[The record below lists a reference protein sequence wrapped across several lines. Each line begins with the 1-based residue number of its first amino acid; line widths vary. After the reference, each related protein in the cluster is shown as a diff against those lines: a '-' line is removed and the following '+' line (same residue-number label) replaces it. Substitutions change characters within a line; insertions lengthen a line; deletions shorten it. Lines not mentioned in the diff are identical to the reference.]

1 LTPANP
7 LRSIRI
13 IQKVVAEIRVLASRA
28 MKKVLVVAA
37 TLATLFVVGCS
48 PQTALLESFLPEDTK
63 IIVQRVARDIPIPEN
78 ATVSLY
84 GTVITGTGDNWVGR
98 LELTD
103 EQSPGELTRFYVNGA
118 DGAGWT
124 LTTSTIARTITLNLE
139 RNGRKATI
147 LIDGARENTGGGF
160 LGLGSG
166 GEGRTRVTISV
177 NHEGAVQDQTP
188 FRIPLPGVGGAGASL
203 SPALPPT
210 AANTLATESALL
222 GLIAVSGAI
231 GNTTTAAIDSGAVTT
246 PR

>member
-1 LTPANP
+1 M
-7 LRSIRI
+7 
-13 IQKVVAEIRVLASRA
+13 RVLASRA
-28 MKKVLVVAA
+28 MKKVLVVPA
-37 TLATLFVVGCS
+37 TLATLLVVGCS

-63 IIVQRVARDIPIPEN
+63 IIIQRVARDIPLPEN
-78 ATVSLY
+78 ATVSLA
-84 GTVITGTGDNWVGR
+84 GTVITGTGNNWVGR

-103 EQSPGELTRFYVNGA
+103 EQSPGELTRFFVNGA
-118 DGAGWT
+118 VAAGWA
-124 LTTSTIARTITLNLE
+124 LTTSTIARTITLNFE

-160 LGLGSG
+160 LGLGG
-166 GEGRTRVTISV
+166 GNQGRSRVTISV

-188 FRIPLPGVGGAGASL
+188 FRVPLPGLGGAGASL
-203 SPALPPT
+203 NPVVPPT

-231 GNTTTAAIDSGAVTT
+231 GNATTAAIDSSAAAT